1 VITVPKQKLKS
12 QKDILRILQAHR
24 DDLTKLKV
32 KHLALFGSFARGEQ
46 TAKSD
51 VDLLVEFSERVDYFH
66 FFDVQEFLRKI
77 LGRKVDL
84 ATIRAIRPE
93 FQEQIEREQIRAA

>member
-1 VITVPKQKLKS
+1 MPKRKVKS
-12 QKDILRILQAHR
+12 GRDILRILHEHR
-24 DDLTKLKV
+24 EELAILKV

-46 TAKSD
+46 TAKGD

-66 FFDVQEFLRKI
+66 FFDVQEFLKKI

-93 FQEQIEREQIRAA
+93 FREQIEREQIRAA

>member
-1 VITVPKQKLKS
+1 MPKQKVKS
-12 QKDILRILQAHR
+12 SRDVIRILQKHHKELER
-24 DDLTKLKV
+24 LKI

-46 TAKSD
+46 TLKSD

-66 FFDVQEFLRKI
+66 FFDVQVFLKGI

-93 FQEQIEREQIRAA
+93 FREQIEREQIRAA

>member
-1 VITVPKQKLKS
+1 MPKLKV
-12 QKDILRILQAHR
+12 QTQQDIIGILQAHR
-24 DDLTKLKV
+24 DELTKLNV
-32 KHLALFGSFARGEQ
+32 KHLFLFGSFARGDQ

-66 FFDVQEFLRKI
+66 FFDVQQFLKGI

-84 ATIRAIRPE
+84 ATLRAIRPE
-93 FQEQIEREQIRAA
+93 FLEQIEREQIRAA